1 MSNEPEYT
9 EGRVYVSAS
18 VNTYLPARKYR
29 HGLVTAH
36 QVVRG
41 MLVWSSEAVVAET
54 FTTY

>member
-1 MSNEPEYT
+1 MEPEYT

>member
-1 MSNEPEYT
+1 
-9 EGRVYVSAS
+9 
-18 VNTYLPARKYR
+18 
-29 HGLVTAH
+29 VTAH